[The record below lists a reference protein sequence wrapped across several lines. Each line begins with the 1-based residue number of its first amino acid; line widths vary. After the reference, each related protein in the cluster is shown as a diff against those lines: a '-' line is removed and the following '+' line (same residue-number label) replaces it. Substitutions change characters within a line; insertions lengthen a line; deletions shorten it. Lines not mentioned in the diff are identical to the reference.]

1 MVTGVLKLG
10 LYLKRPRTYPCG
22 RVFIAASPPATY
34 CSTPCRIGYTRYG
47 NPGSLKERS
56 A

>member
-1 MVTGVLKLG
+1 MSGALRLG
-10 LYLKRPRTYPCG
+10 LYLKRPRTCPCG

-34 CSTPCRIGYTRYG
+34 CSTPCRVGYTRRYG
-47 NPGSLKERS
+47 NPGCLKERS